1 MRRVV
6 FAVLA
11 VAAMLL
17 AAGVANAQ
25 RAAGAVELTTVPERQ
40 EVEMVVYAAQ
50 DLTHITDR
58 RLIELSEGINRV
70 QFDWADTQID
80 PTSVRLRAADDK
92 GELSVENILFPA
104 DRPNALVW
112 LIDSETAGKRLLEVS
127 YFTKGLYWEPAY
139 QAILTP
145 EGDRMSLK
153 GFLQIAN
160 GSGEDYPNARISLV
174 VGDLHLVSDEILRL
188 HTVFGGDVAAGEMA
202 AAAPPGAPA
211 AARSKARRAEER
223 VDEIED
229 MVYDLDDRV
238 AVAGATGVS
247 EHFVYELGARETIED
262 GWSKQLLSFSA
273 WPVPFEVVHKYSG
286 GKHPTVYLK
295 FKNDEEHELGEAPLA
310 EGAVSIFQRTE
321 DGGLNALADTTMP
334 HTAVG
339 DEAEVELQ
347 TDIDVV
353 VESKMMDYKKFRFEF
368 DRNKRPSGYEEERSF
383 RIEIFNTKDRQIN
396 LEVTRQFD
404 GVWSIESAQEHEK
417 KSANEVE
424 WKLTV
429 PAGEKTVIEYT
440 VTHKFGTR
448 IGGEAEPAPVEE
460 AALAPQ
466 LVSEPRLAAAEK
478 GGVAQ

>member
-6 FAVLA
+6 FAVLV
-11 VAAMLL
+11 VAATLL
-17 AAGVANAQ
+17 AAGVGNAQ

-80 PTSVRLRAADDK
+80 PTSVRLRAADEK

-104 DRPNALVW
+104 DRENALIW
-112 LIDSETAGKRLLEVS
+112 LIESEAAGKRLLEVS

-139 QAILTP
+139 QAILRP
-145 EGDRMSLK
+145 EGDKMSVK

-160 GSGEDYPNARISLV
+160 QSGEDYPNARISLV
-174 VGDLHLVSDEILRL
+174 VGDLHLVSDEIMMAEALLSEERL
-188 HTVFGGDVAAGEMA
+188 DELEDMEYDVDDRAESRAAKAEAPATAPAPGEYGREGFGGGAIAAGE
-202 AAAPPGAPA
+202 
-211 AARSKARRAEER
+211 
-223 VDEIED
+223 
-229 MVYDLDDRV
+229 RV

-247 EHFVYELGARETIED
+247 EHFVYQLGVRETIED
-262 GWSKQLLSFSA
+262 GWSKQLLSFRA
-273 WPVPFEVVHKYSG
+273 WPVPFEVIHKYSG
-286 GKHPTVYLK
+286 GEHPTVYLK
-295 FKNDEEHELGEAPLA
+295 FKNDDEHELGEAPLA
-310 EGAVSIFQRTE
+310 EGAISVFQRAE
-321 DGGLNALADTTMP
+321 GGGLNAIADTTMP

-347 TDIDVV
+347 RDIDVV

-383 RIEIFNTKDRQIN
+383 RIEIFNTKDREIN
-396 LEVTRQFD
+396 LEVTQQFD
-404 GVWSIESAQEHEK
+404 GVWSIESPQEYEK
-417 KSANEVE
+417 KTANEVE

-448 IGGEAEPAPVEE
+448 IQAEAPPAEPEPDTEE
-460 AALAPQ
+460 GGAA
-466 LVSEPRLAAAEK
+466 
-478 GGVAQ
+478 

>member
-6 FAVLA
+6 FVALA

-17 AAGVANAQ
+17 AAGVGNAQ
-25 RAAGAVELTTVPERQ
+25 RAAGAVELTPVPERQ

-58 RLIELSEGINRV
+58 RLIELSEGVNRV

-80 PTSVRLRAADDK
+80 PTSVRLRAADEK

-104 DRPNALVW
+104 DRENALIW
-112 LIDSETAGKRLLEVS
+112 LIESEAAGKRLLEVS

-139 QAILTP
+139 QAILRP
-145 EGDRMSLK
+145 EGDKMSVK

-160 GSGEDYPNARISLV
+160 QSGEDYPNARISLV
-174 VGDLHLVSDEILRL
+174 VGDLHLVSDEILENQL
-188 HTVFGGDVAAGEMA
+188 ALGAGLA
-202 AAAPPGAPA
+202 GPQGLAGPAGPPGAPA
-211 AARSKARRAEER
+211 PAAEKARRAGER
-223 VDEIED
+223 EDALED

-286 GKHPTVYLK
+286 GEHPTVYLK
-295 FKNDEEHELGEAPLA
+295 FRNDEEHVLGEAPLA
-310 EGAVSIFQRTE
+310 EGVISLFQRTE
-321 DGGLNALADTTMP
+321 GGGLNAIADTTMP

-347 TDIDVV
+347 DDIDVV

-383 RIEIFNTKDRQIN
+383 RIEIFNTKDREIN
-396 LEVTRQFD
+396 LEVTQQFD
-404 GVWSIESAQEHEK
+404 GVWSIESPQEYEK
-417 KSANEVE
+417 KTANEVE

-429 PAGEKTVIEYT
+429 PAGEKMVIEYT

-448 IGGEAEPAPVEE
+448 IQAEAPPAEPEPAPEE
-460 AALAPQ
+460 GGAAQ
-466 LVSEPRLAAAEK
+466 
-478 GGVAQ
+478 